1 MNEDIEYERYNR
13 ESKSAQADPTGW
25 CVETK
30 TMRVREDECAYCGS
44 NYSSYTGPQVHEQ
57 MCKDCKCEKGH
68 TIVNVCAVD

>member
-1 MNEDIEYERYNR
+1 MNEEIEYERYNR

-44 NYSSYTGPQVHEQ
+44 NYSSYTGSQIHKQ
-57 MCKDCKCEKGH
+57 MCKDCKWNVH
-68 TIVNVCAVD
+68 TIFNVTVVD

>member
-30 TMRVREDECAYCGS
+30 TMSVREDECAYCGS
-44 NYSSYTGPQVHEQ
+44 NYNPYTGSQVHKQ

-68 TIVNVCAVD
+68 TIVNVYVVD